1 MDYRHTYIFLTYLP
15 GAGGNFF
22 SRCLNLLEPAYCWGN
37 KETKHIPGSLDEKI
51 QLLNYE
57 TVLGKTFPE
66 INWVKFEFH
75 SVCHYSEIQ
84 PHPLVPDGSYVI
96 WPAHNKALDVLQ
108 SSGNRNI
115 KLYLDV
121 TEAYEWCIMNA
132 LYKNSAILPWALRQ
146 DVEELQDASVHKIN
160 VKNIVSGAK
169 EFIEEFQKV
178 CEIFDHTLSPAELM
192 AITEL
197 YLQWQKT
204 MLPIDQIDDF
214 KKKIGWRL

>member
-22 SRCLNLLEPAYCWGN
+22 SRCLNLLQPAYCWAN
-37 KETKHIPGSLDEKI
+37 KETKHIPCNLDEKI

-57 TVLGKTFPE
+57 SVLDKSFPE
-66 INWVKFEFH
+66 IDWIKFEFH
-75 SVCHYSEIQ
+75 SICHYSEIQ
-84 PHPLVPDGSYVI
+84 HHPSVPDGSYVI
-96 WPAHNKALDVLQ
+96 WPEHGKAKEVLQ

-121 TEAYEWCIMNA
+121 TDAYEWCIMNSI
-132 LYKNSAILPWALRQ
+132 YKSSAILPWTLWQ
-146 DVEELQDASVHKIN
+146 DVEQLNDNSVHKVN
-160 VKNIVSGAK
+160 VKNIVAGVN
-169 EFIEEFQKV
+169 EFVEEFQKV
-178 CEIFDHTLSPAELM
+178 CEIFNHSLSPVELT
-192 AITEL
+192 AITGL

-204 MLPIDQIDDF
+204 MLPLDQINNF